1 MSLSRV
7 SYLESWEHQPPPFVR
22 RRTITEDEEN
32 DDGQATPRASQA
44 QNHDE
49 WDTDT
54 LFLSASYPSTLP
66 SHTIRHKL
74 SFNPYAGRG
83 WAHSSSAA
91 AAQAAIDE
99 ERRSLL
105 PADEVSPGSV
115 TNGRS
120 KGDDPLAREIGF
132 RDPNWHFAET
142 TAAFEVSRSK
152 RIAQVVVAVFY
163 CLFAAG
169 PVFGFA
175 ALKPVLIREG
185 VYRDR
190 CSQNELERGTNT
202 CYGQETRLNLMFT
215 IAAVATNICAL
226 PVGTVLDVYGPR
238 VSGVIGSIFIAI
250 GTLLFAFARH
260 LPFDGYIPGYL
271 FIALGGP
278 FVFISSFQLSNT
290 FPRRSGLI
298 LSLLTGAFDA
308 SSALFL
314 VFRLINE
321 STDGTFSVQAFFTLY
336 LVVPLFIF
344 VVEITL
350 MPKTSYKTAGELVLQ
365 AEQNIVD
372 DANDAVDPSI
382 ADREEG
388 ERQRQDRREHR
399 QSIVSSIQEL
409 LDDNIGNR
417 RIDDL
422 IFDENNPE
430 FASRRRREQAMQK
443 QKMGKEAH
451 TKPAAKHAAGGVW
464 GVMHGASAL
473 QQIRSPWFILIALFT
488 ALQMLRINYFVATI
502 RTQYDSLLSS
512 PERSRRLNEFFDL
525 ALPVGGLLAIPFI
538 GGILDNTSTP
548 TVLAVLVSVSTTIG
562 ILGCIPGSI
571 AIGYLNVALFV
582 LYRPFYYTAVSDY
595 VAKVFGFQTFGKVY
609 GLVIALAGMCNFA
622 QAGLDALTFK
632 LFDRD
637 PIPVNV
643 ALTVLVVVVG
653 GCLVT
658 YVSTKAR
665 ALARSAGKIEE
676 RRSYGTV

>member
-1 MSLSRV
+1 
-7 SYLESWEHQPPPFVR
+7 
-22 RRTITEDEEN
+22 
-32 DDGQATPRASQA
+32 
-44 QNHDE
+44 
-49 WDTDT
+49 
-54 LFLSASYPSTLP
+54 
-66 SHTIRHKL
+66 
-74 SFNPYAGRG
+74 
-83 WAHSSSAA
+83 
-91 AAQAAIDE
+91 
-99 ERRSLL
+99 
-105 PADEVSPGSV
+105 
-115 TNGRS
+115 
-120 KGDDPLAREIGF
+120 
-132 RDPNWHFAET
+132 
-142 TAAFEVSRSK
+142 
-152 RIAQVVVAVFY
+152 
-163 CLFAAG
+163 
-169 PVFGFA
+169 
-175 ALKPVLIREG
+175 
-185 VYRDR
+185 
-190 CSQNELERGTNT
+190 
-202 CYGQETRLNLMFT
+202 MFT

-238 VSGVIGSIFIAI
+238 VSGIIGSIFIAV
-250 GTLLFAFARH
+250 GTLLFAFAFH

-290 FPRRSGLI
+290 FPTRSGLI

-314 VFRLINE
+314 IFRLINE
-321 STDGTFSVQAFFTLY
+321 ETNGAFSVQTFFTLY

-344 VVEITL
+344 IVEITL

-365 AEQNIVD
+365 AEENIVD

-382 ADREEG
+382 ANREEG
-388 ERQRQDRREHR
+388 ERQRQDRRERR
-399 QSIVSSIQEL
+399 QSIVSNIQEL
-409 LDDNIGNR
+409 LDDSIGNR

-422 IFDENNPE
+422 IFDDNNPE

-443 QKMGKEAH
+443 QKTVKEAH
-451 TKPAAKHAAGGVW
+451 TKPSAKHAAGGVW

-473 QQIRSPWFILIALFT
+473 QQIRSGWFILIALFT

-512 PERSRRLNEFFDL
+512 PELSRQLNDVFDL
-525 ALPVGGLLAIPFI
+525 ALPIGGLLAIPFI
-538 GGILDNTSTP
+538 GGILDNTGTP

-609 GLVIALAGMCNFA
+609 GLVIALAGICNFA

-643 ALTVLVVVVG
+643 TLTVLVVVVG

-665 ALARSAGKIEE
+665 ALARSAEKTEE